1 MSDYDIGKLGRAIRH
16 AVGHGVTPSVP
27 RVSPVRS
34 DNGYSANGYTALTN
48 MTVILEGKD
57 YDDIARSFVCVVYE
71 DNFVR
76 ANLSEP
82 LLLLLLFFTREF

>member
-34 DNGYSANGYTALTN
+34 DNGYTTLTN